1 MSARRSRWA
10 FAMGLYL
17 LGIFMGAIDTG
28 IVTPARTIIQN
39 DLGVDD
45 QLGIWMITI
54 YTLSYAA
61 AIPVM
66 GKLADRL
73 GRKPVYLTAI
83 ALFGIGSL
91 LCGLSQDVGSF
102 GMLIAAR
109 SLQAIGGGGILPIAT
124 AEIGTEVPEERRGLA
139 LGLVGAVFGIANLL
153 GASAG
158 SLILDIAGQ
167 HNWQWIFYINVPIAA
182 MIVIAG
188 WVVLPNHRES
198 RVAKLDLVGIAILVA
213 MIMSLLYGLTN
224 IDFFDLSASVTSL
237 EVYPFLIA
245 FVVLL
250 PVFVLAERRAE
261 DPVLNLDYFT
271 NRPIALTLAASF
283 LSGFILMGVVF
294 VPQLA
299 ENALELPSGS
309 GGYLV
314 ILLGLASGV
323 GAPLSGRLT
332 DAFGPKLVLAIGG
345 GVSALAAV
353 SVVTWLIPHPGYPS
367 VIVSLVLI
375 GLGLGFVIGSPLN
388 YLMLR
393 LTDPAQSNSAL
404 GTLSLVRSI
413 GTTLAPVIMVGFL
426 AHAGG
431 LVQDRL
437 TADLPSTIKAPEL
450 PYAASLQK
458 KFAAWKADDRF
469 SDALKGVEFPDLSSK
484 TTIEVNTD
492 GGGELPDEL
501 VTLLQDADVT
511 TIVSDTK
518 TIAKY
523 MFAQQTPAV
532 IADITKGVETGIDQL
547 GTVHDK
553 LGTTATT
560 MTKNIAKMTTALAKM
575 RTGLAKLDATVDSMS
590 TAIDKQ
596 GTAIAGM
603 TKGINGMTKGI
614 DGMNTAR
621 AKQAKAIAGMTTAI
635 NGMTKGIDGM
645 DKALAKQAKAIAGMT
660 TGIDG
665 LTSAIDGLTKAI
677 DGLDAAIAAAKS
689 TLAQQQA
696 ELEALEAKHDP
707 ALQDQIDDLLQ
718 SIAGLQH
725 KLDGLQAQRA
735 PLADKRAGLV
745 EQRSTLTGQRAALT
759 KAMAKVTAQRDA
771 LAAQRTKLT
780 SQRSRLTA
788 VRAEITA
795 QRDKLIVQRTKLTA
809 QRSELSSARAKLITA
824 RDKVLAAQVKLA
836 ASRSDLAKGRT
847 ELIKARAEI
856 NDARSQVTETTRE
869 LKVLDAAVPGAFDQ
883 ALTDYLAEIDQLG
896 PQLKQTFQSTLNEG
910 FRDLYLLYGAACL
923 LLLGL
928 LPLIKLPS
936 TAPVVDGAATPSA

>member
-1 MSARRSRWA
+1 
-10 FAMGLYL
+10 
-17 LGIFMGAIDTG
+17 
-28 IVTPARTIIQN
+28 
-39 DLGVDD
+39 
-45 QLGIWMITI
+45 
-54 YTLSYAA
+54 
-61 AIPVM
+61 M

-645 DKALAKQAKAIAGMT
+645 DKALAKQAKAIARHDHRHRWPDQRDRRFDQGHRRPRCGHRSSEVHARPAAGRT
-660 TGIDG
+660 RGARSQARPRASGPDRRPAAVDRRVAAQAGRVAGAARAAGGQARRPGRTALHADRPTCGTDEGDG
-665 LTSAIDGLTKAI
+665 
-677 DGLDAAIAAAKS
+677 
-689 TLAQQQA
+689 
-696 ELEALEAKHDP
+696 
-707 ALQDQIDDLLQ
+707 QD
-718 SIAGLQH
+718 H
-725 KLDGLQAQRA
+725 R
-735 PLADKRAGLV
+735 PTRRAG
-745 EQRSTLTGQRAALT
+745 RAAHEADLAT
-759 KAMAKVTAQRDA
+759 QPAHGGPGRDHRPTRQA
-771 LAAQRTKLT
+771 DRPANQADRPAQRTLV
-780 SQRSRLTA
+780 RSRQA
-788 VRAEITA
+788 DHRPRQGAGRAGEAGGVALRPGEGTHRA
-795 QRDKLIVQRTKLTA
+795 DQGARRDRRRPLA
-809 QRSELSSARAKLITA
+809 GD
-824 RDKVLAAQVKLA
+824 RD
-836 ASRSDLAKGRT
+836 D
-847 ELIKARAEI
+847 
-856 NDARSQVTETTRE
+856 
-869 LKVLDAAVPGAFDQ
+869 P
-883 ALTDYLAEIDQLG
+883 
-896 PQLKQTFQSTLNEG
+896 
-910 FRDLYLLYGAACL
+910 
-923 LLLGL
+923 
-928 LPLIKLPS
+928 
-936 TAPVVDGAATPSA
+936 